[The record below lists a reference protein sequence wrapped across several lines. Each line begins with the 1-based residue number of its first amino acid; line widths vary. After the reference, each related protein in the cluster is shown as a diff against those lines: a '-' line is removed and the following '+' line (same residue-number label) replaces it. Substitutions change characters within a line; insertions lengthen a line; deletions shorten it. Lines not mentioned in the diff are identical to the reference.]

1 MLDTKEV
8 IERLKEV
15 LEVSTQNEIAIYFE
29 VSTKSVSEWK
39 NGNTTLPFQ
48 RLIALAG
55 SKGVNLNWLFYG
67 KGRKY
72 CEETDTTTDIKNG
85 VLNKQIGDNN
95 SFYIKVDANISTNS
109 KKELEHLATL
119 FKYAPP
125 AYLDQVHK
133 KLEEFK
139 AQIEP

>member
-1 MLDTKEV
+1 MLDTKEI
-8 IERLKEV
+8 IERVKEV

-39 NGNTTLPFQ
+39 NGNTALPYQ
-48 RLIALAG
+48 RLMQMARE
-55 SKGVNLNWLFYG
+55 KGINLNWLFYG
-67 KGRKY
+67 KGRKL
-72 CEETDTTTDIKNG
+72 CVESNDQSDIKNG

-125 AYLDQVHK
+125 AYLDQVHA

-139 AQIEP
+139 AQIEG